1 MIHHVQLACPPGSE
15 PALREF
21 YGGVL
26 GLDEIGKPPG
36 LAARGGCWFA
46 GHGIGLHLGA
56 EEDFRP
62 ARRVHPGL
70 RVSGLDAWAGR
81 LRDAGY
87 PMLFDDGFPGMRRFY
102 SQDRNGNGSS
112 SWSRSPRRVPATFRS
127 SPDMPAG
134 PRMADA
140 PGPLRSAMGPGSVVA
155 AGRPALERGW
165 GMGVAEV
172 IRGRLADG
180 ELVIIDGGMGSQLQ
194 AEGVPMDEVAWS
206 ARANLEQPDVV
217 QRVHEAYIQAGAE
230 VIIANTFA
238 ASRAGLAP
246 AGLGG
251 RVAEANRGAIRA
263 ALRAREAAATGPVAV
278 AGSMSSFCPIA
289 MDATALGAPLRNPAA
304 DDPRFPRLAD
314 FREQAALLAEAGADL
329 IALEMIDGQGYGRAA
344 LQAAAETGL
353 PVWLGIS
360 PDRRDDGTLGT
371 LPELGD
377 GDSFDDLLGAL
388 ADPSLAA
395 VTVMHADP
403 GLTLDAIEVI
413 RRHYAGPIGVYAET
427 GGWQPPNWVFD
438 GLTPGEY
445 LQQAVTWAGHGAQL
459 IGGCCGT
466 GPGHIR
472 ALADGLARRP
482 AGR

>member
-1 MIHHVQLACPPGSE
+1 
-15 PALREF
+15 
-21 YGGVL
+21 
-26 GLDEIGKPPG
+26 
-36 LAARGGCWFA
+36 
-46 GHGIGLHLGA
+46 
-56 EEDFRP
+56 
-62 ARRVHPGL
+62 
-70 RVSGLDAWAGR
+70 
-81 LRDAGY
+81 
-87 PMLFDDGFPGMRRFY
+87 
-102 SQDRNGNGSS
+102 
-112 SWSRSPRRVPATFRS
+112 
-127 SPDMPAG
+127 
-134 PRMADA
+134 
-140 PGPLRSAMGPGSVVA
+140 
-155 AGRPALERGW
+155 
-165 GMGVAEV
+165 MGVAEV

-194 AEGVPMDEVAWS
+194 AEGVLMDEVAWS

-217 QRVHEAYIQAGAE
+217 QRVHEAYIQAGAA

-238 ASRAGLAP
+238 ASRAGLEP

-251 RVAEANRGAIRA
+251 RVAEANRGAMRA

-289 MDATALGAPLRNPAA
+289 MDPTALGTPLGNPAA
-304 DDPRFPRLAD
+304 EDPRFPRLAD
-314 FREQAALLAEAGADL
+314 FREQAELLAEAGADL

-377 GDSFDDLLGAL
+377 GDSLEDLLGAL
-388 ADPSLAA
+388 VDPSLAA

-445 LQQAVTWAGHGAQL
+445 LQQAITWAEHGAQL

-466 GPGHIR
+466 GPGHVR

-482 AGR
+482 AAR